1 MNGNEKGDT
10 MSKFE
15 FDCLRFLRCLLD
27 PDMYGHAVTEEV
39 RNEAR
44 RILGIPQVKVDR

>member
-1 MNGNEKGDT
+1 M
-10 MSKFE
+10 MSE
-15 FDCLRFLRCLLD
+15 DVWRFLRSLLD

-44 RILGIPQVKVDR
+44 KLLGMNPVPLRNNDSTRTTH